1 MCSLLDEPTI
11 LHADVDAF
19 FASVEQR
26 DAPRLIGKPVIVGG
40 GVVMAASYE
49 ARAYGVRGGMGGAE
63 ARRLCPRRS
72 SCRRASAPTSR
83 RAAALFEVF
92 RDTAPHVD
100 GRSLEEAFLDVSGL
114 ERIAGTPAEIAERP
128 PAPGPRGARPP
139 AQRRHREDEGAGE
152 DGEPRGEAGRPAR
165 RPADGEREFLH
176 PLPVE
181 RIWGVGPA
189 TAARLHGA
197 GIATVGDIAV
207 RSEQSLVADFGD
219 STGRWLHALAHFRD
233 PTTRRRG
240 RGRRSFGSQS
250 ALGRRRR
257 SRRELDNV
265 LCRLVERVTGAD
277 AEGGP
282 ERAHGRPATALRRLL
297 ASDPVGDPA
306 ADDRGRPRRSSPRPR
321 PPRRGRPDDRRRGIT
336 LLGITI
342 TNLDIPGVG
351 VQLELPFDGDG
362 GDALDSALD
371 QLREQFGSATVT
383 RGPPG
388 RESAGLVDVSR

>member
-1 MCSLLDEPTI
+1 MEPST

-26 DAPRLIGKPVIVGG
+26 DAPELLGKPVIVGA

-49 ARAYGVRGGMGGAE
+49 ARAFGIRGGMGGAE
-63 ARRLCPRRS
+63 ARSRCPDAIVVPPRFS
-72 SCRRASAPTSR
+72 AYVEASR
-83 RAAALFEVF
+83 ALFEVF
-92 RDTAPHVD
+92 RDTAPRVD

-114 ERIAGTPAEIAERP
+114 ERIAGHPSEIARGLRERVRSELGLP
-128 PAPGPRGARPP
+128 LSVGIARTRVLAKMASRAAKP
-139 AQRRHREDEGAGE
+139 
-152 DGEPRGEAGRPAR
+152 DGLLLV
-165 RPADGEREFLH
+165 PADGERAFLH

-189 TAARLHGA
+189 TAARLHDR
-197 GIATVGDIAV
+197 GIVTVGDIAA
-207 RSEQSLVADFGD
+207 RSEPSLIAAFGD

-233 PTTRRRG
+233 PATRRRG

-257 SRRELDNV
+257 SRRELDQT
-265 LCRLVERVTGAD
+265 LCRLVERVTGRMRKAGRSGRTIVLRLRFD
-277 AEGGP
+277 DYS
-282 ERAHGRPATALRRLL
+282 RATRSATLPRPTAATETILRPARELL
-297 ASDPVGDPA
+297 DA
-306 ADDRGRPRRSSPRPR
+306 AGPTIA
-321 PPRRGRPDDRRRGIT
+321 RRGVT

-351 VQLELPFDGDG
+351 VQLSLPLDGDEG
-362 GDALDSALD
+362 AALDSALD
-371 QLREQFGSATVT
+371 RLRDQFGSGTVT

>member
-1 MCSLLDEPTI
+1 MESQI
-11 LHADVDAF
+11 LHADVDAY

-26 DAPRLIGKPVIVGG
+26 DEPRLLGKPVIVGG

-63 ARRLCPRRS
+63 ARRLCPDAIVVPPRFS
-72 SCRRASAPTSR
+72 AYVEASR
-83 RAAALFEVF
+83 ALFDVF
-92 RDTAPHVD
+92 RDTSPRVD

-114 ERIAGTPAEIAERP
+114 ERIAGTPAEIAAGLRRRVRDELGLP
-128 PAPGPRGARPP
+128 LSVGIARTRVLAKMASRAAKP
-139 AQRRHREDEGAGE
+139 
-152 DGEPRGEAGRPAR
+152 DGLLAV
-165 RPADGEREFLH
+165 PADGEREFLF

-207 RSEQSLVADFGD
+207 RSEQSLVAAFGD

-233 PTTRRRG
+233 PATRRRG

-257 SRRELDNV
+257 SRRELDQV
-265 LCRLVERVTGAD
+265 LCRLVDRVTGRMRKAGRSGRTVVLRLRFDDYSRATRSVTLPRTTAATD
-277 AEGGP
+277 AIL
-282 ERAHGRPATALRRLL
+282 RPARGLL
-297 ASDPVGDPA
+297 DDA
-306 ADDRGRPRRSSPRPR
+306 APTIA
-321 PPRRGRPDDRRRGIT
+321 RRGIT

-342 TNLDIPGVG
+342 TNLDLPGVG

-371 QLREQFGSATVT
+371 RLRERFGSATVT